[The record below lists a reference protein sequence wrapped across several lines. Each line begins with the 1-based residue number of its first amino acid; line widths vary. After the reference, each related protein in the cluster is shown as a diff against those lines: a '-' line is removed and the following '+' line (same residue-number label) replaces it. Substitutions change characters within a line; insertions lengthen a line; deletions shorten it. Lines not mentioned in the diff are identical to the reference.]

1 MNIFKAF
8 IEDRFDFEA
17 FTDSRISLWFQSDKI
32 KLAYCQG
39 DCRTEIVQ
47 KIAIRRRQLKLR
59 GPLVVGKLHASV
71 HQFASE
77 ELKGLNGFD
86 SVLHELKIDG
96 QFIDPWEK
104 AILSR

>member
-1 MNIFKAF
+1 MFYKRKPSINTTRTLAPKVLLRYLGKC
-8 IEDRFDFEA
+8 EN
-17 FTDSRISLWFQSDKI
+17 SSKI
-32 KLAYCQG
+32 APK
-39 DCRTEIVQ
+39 IVQ